1 MARIKAIKLNK
12 YETLMNCFYK
22 SYFSRVDKVLLNRF
36 TFSQVTG
43 VLFNKLLFLGAKS
56 HLYSSEKVNAAVK
69 SVQVVLRE

>member
-1 MARIKAIKLNK
+1 M
-12 YETLMNCFYK
+12 
-22 SYFSRVDKVLLNRF
+22 LLNRF

-56 HLYSSEKVNAAVK
+56 HLYSSEKVNAAVQ